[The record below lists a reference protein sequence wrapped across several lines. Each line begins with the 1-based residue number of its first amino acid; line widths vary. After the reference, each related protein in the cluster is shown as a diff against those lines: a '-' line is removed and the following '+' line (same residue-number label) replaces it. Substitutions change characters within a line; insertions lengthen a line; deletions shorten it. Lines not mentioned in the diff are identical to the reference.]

1 MEICSILLPVKRLS
15 GNDLR
20 VSTMT
25 QLDRAQLMGRVKTV
39 VVKVGSNVL
48 SDASDRLDRARV
60 GEICAQVDAL
70 RKRGLTVVVVSSGA
84 ISAGMAELGM
94 KSRPTELPGLQAAA
108 AVGQCHLM
116 VAYDEHFRRFGCRA
130 GQVLLTRED
139 MNDRARYLNT
149 RNAIDAMLALGAVP
163 VVNENDTISVAEITF
178 GDNDFLAAMVTN
190 LISAQ
195 LLVLLSSVEGLET
208 PSGDVLDVVAADDA
222 SVKEFV
228 RREKTKLGKGGMAS
242 KLEAA
247 DIARSSGEMVVIAN
261 GRRANVLVDVLDGK
275 KVGTL
280 LLPGGKKLTARERWI
295 GFGARPAGTLVV
307 DDGARKAL
315 VERGKSLLPSGVI
328 EVQGEFAA
336 GDVVTVAGR
345 EGGAIARGLANY
357 SSADARK
364 IAGRKSVDIASV
376 LGSIPYAEIVHR
388 DHMVVL

>member
-1 MEICSILLPVKRLS
+1 
-15 GNDLR
+15 
-20 VSTMT
+20 MT
-25 QLDRAQLMGRVKTV
+25 QPDRVQLMARVKTV

-60 GEICAQVDAL
+60 GDICEQVVAL
-70 RKRGLTVVVVSSGA
+70 RRRGLTVVVVSSGA

-94 KSRPTELPGLQAAA
+94 TSRPIQLPELQAAA

-116 VAYDEHFRRFGCRA
+116 VAYDEHFRRHGCRA

-149 RNAIDAMLALGAVP
+149 RNAIHAMLALGAVP

-178 GDNDFLAAMVTN
+178 GDNDFLAAVVTN
-190 LISAQ
+190 LLQAE

-208 PSGDVLDVVAADDA
+208 PAGDVLDVVAADDPSGPRGSFGTRGA
-222 SVKEFV
+222 SVKDFV
-228 RREKTKLGKGGMAS
+228 RREKTRLGKGGMGS

-261 GRRANVLVDVLDGK
+261 GRRPNVLVDVLDGK

-307 DDGARKAL
+307 DDGAKRAL

-328 EVQGEFAA
+328 EVRGEFTA
-336 GDVVTVAGR
+336 GDVVTIADRAGS
-345 EGGAIARGLANY
+345 AIARGLANY
-357 SSADARK
+357 PSADARR
-364 IAGRKSVDIASV
+364 IAGKKSADIASL
-376 LGSIPYAEIVHR
+376 LGSIPHAEIVHR
-388 DHMVVL
+388 DHMVIL